1 MVSTVSR
8 YGKQL
13 RHATTMPLQLVRNTW
28 PTRKY
33 DTNPHSEEPGTSE
46 RSHNSHRT
54 ENSSS
59 KTSFPPGKVSQR
71 REIICMSTCGSS
83 STWKTPV
90 CMSVCMKFC
99 THVRVYIYI
108 YHINLSAAWWRSGT
122 SCSKSLF
129 ETHKQSA
136 PRAFPSV
143 CELLGP
149 IPRAMSCNTNPRL
162 PLAACASAWLVTA

>member
-108 YHINLSAAWWRSGT
+108 YIISTCLLPGGVPGPPAASHSSKLTSSQPHALSPVFV
-122 SCSKSLF
+122 SCSAPSLV
-129 ETHKQSA
+129 QC
-136 PRAFPSV
+136 RAIQTP
-143 CELLGP
+143 
-149 IPRAMSCNTNPRL
+149 
-162 PLAACASAWLVTA
+162 ACR